1 MPVKRINPV
10 GDISVSSAAISRE
23 YFVSI
28 VAADASADFIF
39 DPLFVQGLPN
49 IAVTFQMVAS
59 ASPAG
64 GNMICKLQGAVS
76 NTDGALGVPALQF
89 FDLAETI
96 VTVSPAAGVFGTTVP
111 VSVETNQ
118 AVQYIRASVR
128 SLTKGAVGFV
138 KDDIHVYIMASQ

>member
-10 GDISVSSAAISRE
+10 GDVSVSSAAISRE

-28 VAADASADFIF
+28 VAADASADFSF
-39 DPLFVQGLPN
+39 EPLFVQGLPN
-49 IAVTFQMVAS
+49 IAVTFQMVTG
-59 ASPAG
+59 ASPAS
-64 GNMICKLQGAVS
+64 GNMICKLEGAVS
-76 NTDGALGVPALQF
+76 NTDGALGVPELQF
-89 FDLAETI
+89 FDLSETI
-96 VTVSPAAGVFGTTVP
+96 VVVSPFAAVFGTTVP

-128 SLTKGAVGFV
+128 SLTKGDAGFV